1 MNDFYVT
8 GAEREEP
15 DTKSELIQAG
25 EARFLCPDI
34 SHICISP
41 PLPPSRDYFIDG
53 GGLNLAGERGAEQGG
68 VRGGRESGAG
78 DHISHLPVRGITVR
92 ERRGSGPLGAVP
104 HGHRHDHAVSGDL

>member
-41 PLPPSRDYFIDG
+41 PLPSPLPEIILSM
-53 GGLNLAGERGAEQGG
+53 AEG
-68 VRGGRESGAG
+68 
-78 DHISHLPVRGITVR
+78 
-92 ERRGSGPLGAVP
+92 
-104 HGHRHDHAVSGDL
+104 